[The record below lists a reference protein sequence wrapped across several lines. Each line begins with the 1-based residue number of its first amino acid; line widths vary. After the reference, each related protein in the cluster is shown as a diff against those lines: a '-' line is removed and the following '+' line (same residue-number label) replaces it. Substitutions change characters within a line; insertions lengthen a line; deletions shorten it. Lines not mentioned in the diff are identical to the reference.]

1 MDKVET
7 MTFQKPM
14 QASIP
19 ELESLVRKFWD
30 EKKIFD
36 KTLEASKGHPRWVF
50 YEGPPTANGRP
61 HPGHILT
68 RVIKDL
74 FPRYKTM
81 TGHFVERKAGWDTHG
96 LPVEIEVEKALGL
109 NSKGDIEKYG
119 VEKFIGECKKSVWKY
134 LADWEDIT
142 RQIGFWIDLDNP
154 YVTYRNEYIESLW
167 WIFKQIHRA
176 GLLVRGHKT
185 VPFCNRCGT
194 PLSSHEVAQGYV
206 DVTEPSVFVL
216 FQSVDDND
224 TYFLAWTTTPWTLLS
239 NLALAMGP
247 EYEYITYQYKDKK
260 YILAKSLARDVFGDR
275 YDTANIIDEKSGKD
289 FEGKKY
295 VPLYPFEKYL
305 ENNYRVIMADFVSL
319 EDGSGIV
326 HIAPGY
332 GEDDYL
338 SGRANDLD
346 MLQVA
351 GESGFVSDDAP
362 EMVAGK
368 YFKEADEPI
377 LLDLKD
383 RCLLFKV
390 KEYTHAY
397 PHCWRCKSP
406 LMYFAR
412 ESWFLKTTEIRN
424 TLVEENRK
432 IEWYP
437 ETIKEGR
444 FGKFL
449 ENNIDWAI
457 SRNRYWGT
465 PLPIWV
471 CDGCN
476 HNDVVGSIAELK
488 ERANENVP
496 DDVELHRPG
505 IDQYTLKCSE
515 CGGTMHR
522 VPEVADTWFDSGS
535 MPVAQWHYP
544 FEFREEF
551 IPWYPCDFI
560 SEAQDQTR
568 GWFYTLHAVAGL
580 LHAASKKFPDD
591 EDLKPFRD
599 WGLSYKRCIC
609 LGLILDDDGLKMSKS
624 RGGYIEPTQI
634 LQNQGADALRW
645 NFYGNVDPWVGVRFT
660 EESVR
665 DVQRRFLLT
674 LRNVYQFFTIYANID
689 GYDPLEV
696 KDNPDDYSPLDKW
709 ILAKLNHTI
718 KDVRFAL
725 DHYDVLSSAK
735 ALESFVD
742 ALSNWYVRRSRERFW
757 RADKDTDKWA
767 AYSVLFNCLVTLSK
781 ALAPFTPFISE
792 EIYQNLGVGHLSD
805 AKESVHLESYPGV
818 EEKWLNDEL
827 EQEVALAMEIAKL
840 GRSAR
845 KESKIRVRQPLSE
858 LIVVTDNPAHK
869 TWAENQKDV
878 ILDELNIKALTF
890 TGNQSDFVKYT
901 ITPNFSLLGPRFGRD
916 MPLVK
921 SAFGNL
927 TDDQAKAIQTSLESG
942 KTCTVDING
951 KSTTFTDE
959 EVSVTMDSKEGYA
972 AASGSTLAIV
982 LKTELTGDLLSEG
995 IAREII
1001 HHVQGLRKT
1010 ADLDYTAK
1018 IDAYIGTDNREVL
1031 DAVGQ
1036 HEDYIRRETLAN
1048 ELKLESSDG
1057 LEHRA
1062 DAKVDGV
1069 PVAFGL
1075 KVI

>member
-1 MDKVET
+1 
-7 MTFQKPM
+7 
-14 QASIP
+14 
-19 ELESLVRKFWD
+19 
-30 EKKIFD
+30 
-36 KTLEASKGHPRWVF
+36 
-50 YEGPPTANGRP
+50 
-61 HPGHILT
+61 
-68 RVIKDL
+68 
-74 FPRYKTM
+74 
-81 TGHFVERKAGWDTHG
+81 
-96 LPVEIEVEKALGL
+96 
-109 NSKGDIEKYG
+109 
-119 VEKFIGECKKSVWKY
+119 
-134 LADWEDIT
+134 
-142 RQIGFWIDLDNP
+142 
-154 YVTYRNEYIESLW
+154 
-167 WIFKQIHRA
+167 
-176 GLLVRGHKT
+176 
-185 VPFCNRCGT
+185 
-194 PLSSHEVAQGYV
+194 
-206 DVTEPSVFVL
+206 
-216 FQSVDDND
+216 
-224 TYFLAWTTTPWTLLS
+224 
-239 NLALAMGP
+239 
-247 EYEYITYQYKDKK
+247 
-260 YILAKSLARDVFGDR
+260 
-275 YDTANIIDEKSGKD
+275 
-289 FEGKKY
+289 
-295 VPLYPFEKYL
+295 
-305 ENNYRVIMADFVSL
+305 
-319 EDGSGIV
+319 
-326 HIAPGY
+326 
-332 GEDDYL
+332 
-338 SGRANDLD
+338 
-346 MLQVA
+346 
-351 GESGFVSDDAP
+351 
-362 EMVAGK
+362 
-368 YFKEADEPI
+368 
-377 LLDLKD
+377 
-383 RCLLFKV
+383 
-390 KEYTHAY
+390 
-397 PHCWRCKSP
+397 
-406 LMYFAR
+406 
-412 ESWFLKTTEIRN
+412 
-424 TLVEENRK
+424 
-432 IEWYP
+432 
-437 ETIKEGR
+437 
-444 FGKFL
+444 
-449 ENNIDWAI
+449 
-457 SRNRYWGT
+457 
-465 PLPIWV
+465 
-471 CDGCN
+471 
-476 HNDVVGSIAELK
+476 
-488 ERANENVP
+488 
-496 DDVELHRPG
+496 
-505 IDQYTLKCSE
+505 
-515 CGGTMHR
+515 
-522 VPEVADTWFDSGS
+522 
-535 MPVAQWHYP
+535 
-544 FEFREEF
+544 
-551 IPWYPCDFI
+551 
-560 SEAQDQTR
+560 
-568 GWFYTLHAVAGL
+568 
-580 LHAASKKFPDD
+580 
-591 EDLKPFRD
+591 
-599 WGLSYKRCIC
+599 
-609 LGLILDDDGLKMSKS
+609 MSKS

-696 KDNPDDYSPLDKW
+696 KDNPDVYSPLDKW